1 MSLGE
6 STDSELLES
15 WAKGERAAAEAF
27 IQKYYGHAYGLCLGH
42 CQGNM
47 EKASEAVQLFFGRL
61 TQTLPYLYRDD
72 PAKFH
77 SIKDNFL
84 AYMATG
90 LRNNANEQHRGIAK
104 RNASIF
110 PISNLPLEKTR
121 LASTSEKF
129 ERKDNI
135 RYVLSLLP
143 ESQRQI
149 YQLYLEG
156 YSHAEIATQ
165 TGLNQNQ
172 VRGRIDRGNR
182 RLKKHRSLIKQL
194 LLH

>member
-1 MSLGE
+1 MRQGE
-6 STDSELLES
+6 PADSELLES
-15 WAKGERAAAEAF
+15 WAKGERSAAEAL
-27 IQKYYGHAYGLCLGH
+27 IRKYYGHAYGLCLGH

-61 TQTLPYLYRDD
+61 TQTLPHLYRDE

-84 AYMATG
+84 AYMAMG
-90 LRNNANEQHRGIAK
+90 LRNNANEQHRGVAK
-104 RNASIF
+104 RNARVF

-121 LASTSEKF
+121 QTSISEKF
-129 ERKDNI
+129 ERKDSI
-135 RYVLSLLP
+135 EYVLSLLP

-172 VRGRIDRGNR
+172 VRGRIDRSNH
-182 RLKKHRSLIKQL
+182 RLKKYRNLIKQL